1 MIVILLFSQN
11 FLKETKKYSAKTSV
25 DSVRK
30 DMIANMKV
38 PRPIYIE
45 QKKIGQFI
53 KRVDNKT
60 KIQKQVIE
68 LLKQRKKSLLQKMFI

>member
-1 MIVILLFSQN
+1 
-11 FLKETKKYSAKTSV
+11 
-25 DSVRK
+25 
-30 DMIANMKV
+30 MIANMKV

-45 QKKIGQFI
+45 QKIGQFI

-68 LLKQRKKSLLQKMFI
+68 LLKQRKKALLQKMFI

>member
-1 MIVILLFSQN
+1 MGNLIII
-11 FLKETKKYSAKTSV
+11 KEYTKK
-25 DSVRK
+25 
-30 DMIANMKV
+30 
-38 PRPIYIE
+38 
-45 QKKIGQFI
+45 KKIGQFI

>member
-1 MIVILLFSQN
+1 
-11 FLKETKKYSAKTSV
+11 
-25 DSVRK
+25 
-30 DMIANMKV
+30 
-38 PRPIYIE
+38 
-45 QKKIGQFI
+45 KKIGQFI